1 MKVNKAELSKKIDR
15 VKSIVPKSS
24 PTQAL
29 LGVLVKDGYLIASN
43 TEMTV
48 KAKLEGAEGES
59 FIIPSRAFDLIKNLP
74 DGEIDITE
82 DRNNTITISMEKI
95 KNSYQSLPASDF
107 SFTADR
113 VADGGGATLIDSKVM
128 KEAIAHVLYAIPNKG
143 INNIM
148 TSLYMQASGGNLN
161 FVGLDGHVIAWVQVE
176 FDGEFELLIPRG
188 AVEKLLSLEMA
199 GDISIEYDSHSAI
212 FHSEE
217 YEVHTRL
224 VEGKYFSYDKFF
236 KDCLVNTSVN
246 RSDLLEA
253 VVRAKLCT
261 EELTPTRFD
270 IEGTELNLS
279 IKDKS
284 SNYSEMVSLQSPVE
298 QKMVIGFNSRLV
310 LETLKAHTGKVIELG
325 LDGSK
330 QPMIVKSEAMQSIVL
345 PVQIHA

>member
-1 MKVNKAELSKKIDR
+1 M
-15 VKSIVPKSS
+15 
-24 PTQAL
+24 
-29 LGVLVKDGYLIASN
+29 
-43 TEMTV
+43 
-48 KAKLEGAEGES
+48 
-59 FIIPSRAFDLIKNLP
+59 
-74 DGEIDITE
+74 
-82 DRNNTITISMEKI
+82 
-95 KNSYQSLPASDF
+95 
-107 SFTADR
+107 
-113 VADGGGATLIDSKVM
+113 
-128 KEAIAHVLYAIPNKG
+128 
-143 INNIM
+143 
-148 TSLYMQASGGNLN
+148 
-161 FVGLDGHVIAWVQVE
+161 IAWVRVE

-188 AVEKLLSLEMA
+188 AVEKLLSLEMV

-253 VVRAKLCT
+253 VARAKLCT
-261 EELTPTRFD
+261 EELTPTRID

-284 SNYSEMVSLQSPVE
+284 SNYSETVSLQRPVE
-298 QKMVIGFNSRLV
+298 QKIVIGFNSRLV

-325 LDGSK
+325 FDGSK

-345 PVQIHA
+345 PVQIHT